1 MKNDKNKV
9 LFGNLIYFLFLKIE
23 NNFIFLAIESRVFLF
38 LFSLIFLSIVK
49 IIMRMIKI
57 NKVLLNNH

>member
-38 LFSLIFLSIVK
+38 LFSLIFLSIVLK
-49 IIMRMIKI
+49 NYYENDK
-57 NKVLLNNH
+57 NK

>member
-38 LFSLIFLSIVK
+38 LFSLIFLSIVLK
-49 IIMRMIKI
+49 IYYENDK
-57 NKVLLNNH
+57 NK

>member
-38 LFSLIFLSIVK
+38 LFSLIFLSIVLK
-49 IIMRMIKI
+49 NCYENDK
-57 NKVLLNNH
+57 NK